1 MVRLLLPSIAMALAA
16 PPSGPAKHTMKK
28 LVAFDLDDTLLNP
41 EHRLTQPTLDKLR
54 ELDGLGVSIVFATG
68 RSAPAVYE
76 HVAALGILN
85 TLPCVLYN
93 GAVCYAFPQPC
104 DSAKDAA
111 ARKEELFSLGIDLA
125 DAAAVCAFAAE
136 RDLLVQY
143 YVGDHIYVR
152 PTCDEH
158 RDLVRRYHELTGASH
173 TTVDEYPLTES
184 PAKMLLMTDDPD
196 GVLAIVREAQASGA
210 LPSGL
215 ASIRGSPPFFVEM
228 LGTGV
233 YKGSGLA
240 KLCERRGIAMDDV
253 IAFGRARRPFR
264 ASASAAPQDNHAGDG
279 ENDVEFVRDAGL
291 GVAMKNGRDAVKS
304 VAGRVTARTNAED
317 GVAHELSMLQ
327 AEGVLPSTATW
338 YDDTTS

>member
-1 MVRLLLPSIAMALAA
+1 MQSSSAAIADCLAAIVSSNLHKLGASLLHMVRLLLPSIAMALAA

-28 LVAFDLDDTLLNP
+28 LVAFDLDGTLLNP

-76 HVAALGILN
+76 HVAALGIQN

-104 DSAKDAA
+104 ADAA
-111 ARKEELFSLGIDLA
+111 EASARKEELFSLGIDLA

-136 RDLLVQY
+136 RDLLVQD

-173 TTVDEYPLTES
+173 TTVDDYPLTES

-196 GVLAIVREAQASGA
+196 GVLAVVREAQASGA

-215 ASIRGSPPFFVEM
+215 SSIRGSPPFFVEM

-240 KLCERRGIAMDDV
+240 KLCERRGVAMTDV
-253 IAFGRARRPFR
+253 VAFGRARRPIR
-264 ASASAAPQDNHAGDG
+264 ATMASVIPSDNTQA
-279 ENDVEFVRDAGL
+279 
-291 GVAMKNGRDAVKS
+291 
-304 VAGRVTARTNAED
+304 TART
-317 GVAHELSMLQ
+317 M
-327 AEGVLPSTATW
+327 
-338 YDDTTS
+338 

>member
-1 MVRLLLPSIAMALAA
+1 MTFWLRAARLCCKHSSAAISDCLAAIVPSNLHKQGASLLHMVRLLLPSIAMALAA
-16 PPSGPAKHTMKK
+16 KHTMKK
-28 LVAFDLDDTLLNP
+28 LVAFDLDGTLLNP

-76 HVAALGILN
+76 HVAALGIQS

-104 DSAKDAA
+104 ADAA
-111 ARKEELFSLGIDLA
+111 EASARKEELFSLGIDLA

-173 TTVDEYPLTES
+173 TTVDDYPLTES

-196 GVLAIVREAQASGA
+196 GVLAVVREAQASGA

-228 LGTGV
+228 LGQGV

-240 KLCERRGIAMDDV
+240 KLCERSGVALDDV
-253 IAFGRARRPFR
+253 IAFGRARRPLHIDGVGKHHRITTQAMEKMTSSSCATR
-264 ASASAAPQDNHAGDG
+264 ASAS
-279 ENDVEFVRDAGL
+279 RC
-291 GVAMKNGRDAVKS
+291 
-304 VAGRVTARTNAED
+304 
-317 GVAHELSMLQ
+317 
-327 AEGVLPSTATW
+327 
-338 YDDTTS
+338 

>member
-16 PPSGPAKHTMKK
+16 PPSGPAKHTLKK
-28 LVAFDLDDTLLNP
+28 LVAFDLDGTLLNP

-76 HVAALGILN
+76 HVAALGIQS

-196 GVLAIVREAQASGA
+196 GVLAVVREAQASGA
-210 LPSGL
+210 LPEGL
-215 ASIRGSPPFFVEM
+215 SSIRGSPPFFVEM

-240 KLCERRGIAMDDV
+240 KLCERRGVAMTDV
-253 IAFGRARRPFR
+253 VAFGRARRPLLR
-264 ASASAAPQDNHAGDG
+264 
-279 ENDVEFVRDAGL
+279 L
-291 GVAMKNGRDAVKS
+291 
-304 VAGRVTARTNAED
+304 D
-317 GVAHELSMLQ
+317 GVAN
-327 AEGVLPSTATW
+327 
-338 YDDTTS
+338 TT

>member
-1 MVRLLLPSIAMALAA
+1 M
-16 PPSGPAKHTMKK
+16 
-28 LVAFDLDDTLLNP
+28 
-41 EHRLTQPTLDKLR
+41 
-54 ELDGLGVSIVFATG
+54 
-68 RSAPAVYE
+68 
-76 HVAALGILN
+76 
-85 TLPCVLYN
+85 
-93 GAVCYAFPQPC
+93 
-104 DSAKDAA
+104 
-111 ARKEELFSLGIDLA
+111 GIDLA

-240 KLCERRGIAMDDV
+240 KLCERRGVALDV
-253 IAFGRARRPFR
+253 ALVVRVMREAELAAQYNRAVCEAQARRTPVFFLWYE
-264 ASASAAPQDNHAGDG
+264 DLL
-279 ENDVEFVRDAGL
+279 RDPEPTFDALQRFL
-291 GVAMKNGRDAVKS
+291 GVEPRRHQS
-304 VAGRVTARTNAED
+304 VAQH
-317 GVAHELSMLQ
+317 HELGEAQ
-327 AEGVLPSTATW
+327 RF
-338 YDDTTS
+338 

>member
-1 MVRLLLPSIAMALAA
+1 MVRLHVLLPSIAMALAA
-16 PPSGPAKHTMKK
+16 PKHTMKK
-28 LVAFDLDDTLLNP
+28 LVAFDLDGTLLNP

-173 TTVDEYPLTES
+173 TTVEEYPLTES

-196 GVLAIVREAQASGA
+196 GVLAVVREAQASGA
-210 LPSGL
+210 LPEGL

-228 LGTGV
+228 LGQGV
-233 YKGSGLA
+233 FKGSGLA
-240 KLCERRGIAMDDV
+240 KLCEQRGVALEDV
-253 IAFGRARRPFR
+253 IAFGRMRRPLR
-264 ASASAAPQDNHAGDG
+264 VDG
-279 ENDVEFVRDAGL
+279 G
-291 GVAMKNGRDAVKS
+291 
-304 VAGRVTARTNAED
+304 
-317 GVAHELSMLQ
+317 
-327 AEGVLPSTATW
+327 ATG
-338 YDDTTS
+338 

>member
-1 MVRLLLPSIAMALAA
+1 MVRLLLPSIAMALAS

-28 LVAFDLDDTLLNP
+28 LVAFDLDGTLLNP

-76 HVAALGILN
+76 HVAALGIQN

-104 DSAKDAA
+104 ADAA
-111 ARKEELFSLGIDLA
+111 EASARKEELFSLGIDLA

-196 GVLAIVREAQASGA
+196 GVLSTVREAQTSGA

-228 LGTGV
+228 LGQGV

-240 KLCERRGIAMDDV
+240 KLCERRGVALEDV
-253 IAFGRARRPFR
+253 IAFGRGRRPLHI
-264 ASASAAPQDNHAGDG
+264 D
-279 ENDVEFVRDAGL
+279 DVG
-291 GVAMKNGRDAVKS
+291 N
-304 VAGRVTARTNAED
+304 
-317 GVAHELSMLQ
+317 
-327 AEGVLPSTATW
+327 
-338 YDDTTS
+338 TTE

>member
-1 MVRLLLPSIAMALAA
+1 MVRLHALLPSIAMALAA
-16 PPSGPAKHTMKK
+16 PAKHTMKK
-28 LVAFDLDDTLLNP
+28 LVAFDLDGTLLNP

-76 HVAALGILN
+76 HVAALGIQS

-104 DSAKDAA
+104 ADAA
-111 ARKEELFSLGIDLA
+111 EASARKEELFSLGIDLA

-158 RDLVRRYHELTGASH
+158 RDLVRRYHELKGASH

-196 GVLAIVREAQASGA
+196 GVLSTVREAQTSGA

-228 LGTGV
+228 LGQGV

-240 KLCERRGIAMDDV
+240 KLCERRGVAMADV
-253 IAFGRARRPFR
+253 VAFGRARRPLLR
-264 ASASAAPQDNHAGDG
+264 
-279 ENDVEFVRDAGL
+279 L
-291 GVAMKNGRDAVKS
+291 
-304 VAGRVTARTNAED
+304 D
-317 GVAHELSMLQ
+317 GV
-327 AEGVLPSTATW
+327 GN
-338 YDDTTS
+338 TT

>member
-1 MVRLLLPSIAMALAA
+1 MVRLHALLPSIAMALAA
-16 PPSGPAKHTMKK
+16 PAKHTMKK
-28 LVAFDLDDTLLNP
+28 LVAFDLAGTLLNP

-76 HVAALGILN
+76 HVAALGIQT

-104 DSAKDAA
+104 ADAA
-111 ARKEELFSLGIDLA
+111 EASARKEELFSLGIDLA

-196 GVLAIVREAQASGA
+196 GVLAVVREAQASGA
-210 LPSGL
+210 LPEGL
-215 ASIRGSPPFFVEM
+215 SSIRGSPPFFVEM

-240 KLCERRGIAMDDV
+240 KLCERRGVAMADV
-253 IAFGRARRPFR
+253 VAF
-264 ASASAAPQDNHAGDG
+264 GDG

-291 GVAMKNGRDAVKS
+291 GVAMKNGRDAVKQL
-304 VAGRVTARTNAED
+304 AKRVTSLTNAEA
-317 GVAHELSMLQ
+317 GVAPELSMLQ
-327 AEGVLPSTATW
+327 AEGVLPQRN
-338 YDDTTS
+338 

>member
-1 MVRLLLPSIAMALAA
+1 MVRLHVLLPSIAMALAA
-16 PPSGPAKHTMKK
+16 PAKHTMKK
-28 LVAFDLDDTLLNP
+28 LVAFDLDGTLLNP

-76 HVAALGILN
+76 HVAALGIQS

-104 DSAKDAA
+104 ADGAEAA

-173 TTVDEYPLTES
+173 TTVDEYPLAES

-196 GVLAIVREAQASGA
+196 GVLSTVREAQASGA

-228 LGTGV
+228 LGKGV

-240 KLCERRGIAMDDV
+240 KLCERRGVAMSDV
-253 IAFGRARRPFR
+253 IAF
-264 ASASAAPQDNHAGDG
+264 GDG

-291 GVAMKNGRDAVKS
+291 GIAMMNGRDAVKQ
-304 VAGRVTARTNAED
+304 VAKRVTAHTNAED
-317 GVAHELSMLQ
+317 GVARELAALQ
-327 AEGVLPSTATW
+327 KEGILPQKK
-338 YDDTTS
+338 

>member
-1 MVRLLLPSIAMALAA
+1 MHKLGASLLHMVRLLLPSIAMALAA

-28 LVAFDLDDTLLNP
+28 LVAFDLDGTLLNP

-76 HVAALGILN
+76 HVAALGIQN

-104 DSAKDAA
+104 ADAA
-111 ARKEELFSLGIDLA
+111 EASARKEELFSLGIDLA

-173 TTVDEYPLTES
+173 TTVDDYPLTES

-196 GVLAIVREAQASGA
+196 GVLAVVREAQASGA

-215 ASIRGSPPFFVEM
+215 SSIRGSPPFFVEM

-240 KLCERRGIAMDDV
+240 KLCERRGVAMADV
-253 IAFGRARRPFR
+253 VAFGRARRPIR
-264 ASASAAPQDNHAGDG
+264 ATMASVIPSDNTQA
-279 ENDVEFVRDAGL
+279 
-291 GVAMKNGRDAVKS
+291 
-304 VAGRVTARTNAED
+304 TART
-317 GVAHELSMLQ
+317 M
-327 AEGVLPSTATW
+327 
-338 YDDTTS
+338 